1 MSGTLGN
8 IYNNINFALQLH
20 SEIMTH
26 LQEQVSTG
34 SRINRASDDPSSAYR
49 VLGLYSQKSS
59 LENYMDN
66 LSGVVDVLEFC
77 TTVIDGMTSS
87 LTDANL
93 RLTQVTSGI
102 HDQQTRDRTAEGIN
116 DLLEQMILLAN
127 SRHMNQYLFGGS
139 NTATAPYVAQ
149 QTDGEIT
156 SVTYQGSLEDRN
168 IGVAPGIQSS
178 AFYIGDK
185 IFRSDN
191 RGTPVFTGST
201 GAAAGTG
208 TSSATGYVWLE
219 VTQPGGAGNPYKLS
233 IDGGLTTVDAD
244 GSANQ
249 AVTDSL
255 SGKVLYVDTTAIN
268 STGVDL
274 VSIPGTHDIF
284 NTLITLR
291 DILKNKKGVS
301 ETQLEQMLNN
311 SISSLDE
318 LNNLLLQ
325 TSVSAGSKIGFLDG
339 LKKRLENLKF
349 DTEDET
355 TRLQQADI
363 AQVAVDL
370 SRREVLYQMSLSVAG
385 KLLSLSLLDFID

>member
-20 SEIMTH
+20 SEIMTR

-49 VLGLYSQKSS
+49 VLGLCSQKSS

-66 LSGVVDVLEFC
+66 LSGIVDVLEFC

-93 RLTQVTSGI
+93 RLTQVSGGI
-102 HDQQTRDRTAEGIN
+102 YDQQARERTAEGIN
-116 DLLEQMILLAN
+116 DILEQMILLAN
-127 SRHMNQYLFGGS
+127 SRHMNQHLFGGS
-139 NTATAPYVAQ
+139 DTATAPYVAQ
-149 QTDGEIT
+149 QTNGEIT

-168 IGVAPGIQSS
+168 IEVAPGIQAG

-191 RGTPVFTGST
+191 RGTPTFKGDT
-201 GAAAGTG
+201 GAEAGTG
-208 TSSATGYVWLE
+208 TSSVTGYVWLE
-219 VTQPGGAGNPYKLS
+219 ITQPGGAGNPYKLS
-233 IDGGLTTVDAD
+233 IDGGLTTVDAN
-244 GSANQ
+244 GTANQ

-255 SGKVLYVDTTAIN
+255 TGKVLYVDTTAIN

-284 NTLITLR
+284 NTLITIR
-291 DILKNKKGVS
+291 DILKNKKGLS
-301 ETQLEQMLNN
+301 EAQSGQMLNN

-318 LNNLLLQ
+318 LSNLLLQ
-325 TSVSAGSKIGFLDG
+325 TSISAGSKIGFLDG
-339 LKKRLENLKF
+339 LRKRLENLKF

-363 AQVAVDL
+363 AQIAIDL
-370 SRREVLYQMSLSVAG
+370 SRREILYQMSLSVAG